1 MSYRSDMEKKRFE
14 TAMQEQLRLRSI
26 FRIKPMVLAVRQ
38 ALRQLARS

>member
-1 MSYRSDMEKKRFE
+1 MSHRSEMEKKRFE
-14 TAMQEQLRLRSI
+14 AAVQEQLRLRSI